1 MSKYFHPLKGIFTR
15 AEFIFH
21 LKKKLT
27 YQFLLLY
34 IQVLEILVENHED
47 FLLSLCF
54 VLEVL

>member
-1 MSKYFHPLKGIFTR
+1 MSIYFHPLKRIFSK

-27 YQFLLLY
+27 FQFLLLY

-47 FLLSLCF
+47 FLLFLCF